1 MDGKIFIVALQEFIN
16 SNFENLSPKIELEF
30 YSGTNYP
37 ASLLK
42 AGAFTPLKRYL
53 QRGGQFLLSLSII
66 YKTNSAD
73 DKEKAFSWLNAIG
86 TWLVQVSLPTIFRKS
101 EYKSLPNINTLNL
114 GDDFKAMSVDLVQT
128 PIDIT
133 GQDSDGVALYQAT
146 FNLKFKAKGAMPWN
160 V

>member
-16 SNFENLSPKIELEF
+16 ANFEGINPKLELEF

-37 ASLLK
+37 AALLK

-53 QRGGQFLLSLSII
+53 QGGGQFLLSFSII
-66 YKTNSAD
+66 YKTNSVD
-73 DKEKAFSWLNAIG
+73 DKEKAFNWLNAIG
-86 TWLVQVSLPTIFRKS
+86 AWLAQVSLPEIFRKPD
-101 EYKSLPNINTLNL
+101 YKSLPNINTLDL
-114 GDDFKAMSVDLVQT
+114 GDDFKAMAADLVQT

-146 FNLKFKAKGAMPWN
+146 FNLKFKAKGAILWN
-160 V
+160 A